1 MRSYLA
7 KWNKPPAYSD
17 GSIFEIKCRLIPLN
31 LTLLVLFIMLVVSSV
46 SWLVAMHFA
55 HHVGPLT
62 LISGLFQLL
71 VIVCVIGSATKLKM
85 LVNDKGLLAQNSF
98 HRDSLYDRGAR
109 KWSDVHSVRLK
120 GVRSP
125 LELLNRLRGRDRLGR
140 QSPFISMLQFFGRGW
155 NQQGFLV
162 LDFKSG
168 GMVAFPL
175 AGFARNDLEGLFIA
189 LSRFA
194 DPICLNA
201 EVISLQ
207 RDILTGQHMNLTS
220 SYTKMWETS
229 LNQRFEVTNFVPLM
243 GGATLK
249 DGALTIL
256 MLLSCGGV
264 SSVYLARDD
273 AGARFIVKELSVP
286 DDEGNA
292 KLHELFNREARI
304 LATLSHPGIA
314 SVRDHFV
321 EHGRDYLVLD
331 YIAGLSLR
339 QHVDMHG
346 PFTEKEVLRIA
357 ESLFDILDYLHG
369 VKPPVIHRD
378 ITPDNLIIA
387 ESDRKITLIDF
398 GAASEFTATLTGT
411 MIGKQCYIPPEQFQG
426 KAVPQS
432 DIYAAGATLYFL
444 LTGKEPTPISVSK
457 PSQLIAVNK
466 SLDDLIASMTAL
478 DPGARPVTATDC
490 LALLKGVAVK

>member
-1 MRSYLA
+1 MQSYLA
-7 KWNKPPAYSD
+7 KWNNPSGHSD

-31 LTLLVLFIMLVVSSV
+31 LTLLVLLIMITVSSI
-46 SWLVAMHFA
+46 SWLVALHFS
-55 HHVGPLT
+55 HHNGYLT
-62 LISGLFQLL
+62 LLSALFQLM
-71 VIVCVIGSATKLKM
+71 VIVCVIGSSTKLKM
-85 LVNDKGLLAQNSF
+85 LVNAKGLLAQNAF

-109 KWSDVHSVRLK
+109 PWSDVHSIRLR

-140 QSPFISMLQFFGRGW
+140 ESSLIRLLQFFGRGW

-194 DPICLNA
+194 DPICLNS

-207 RDILTGQHMNLTS
+207 RDILTGQHMNLGG
-220 SYTKMWETS
+220 SYTKMWEAS
-229 LNQRFEVTNFVPLM
+229 LSQRFEVTNFVPLM
-243 GGATLK
+243 GGSTLK

-273 AGARFIVKELSVP
+273 AGTRLIVKELSVP
-286 DDEGNA
+286 EDEASA

-321 EHGRDYLVLD
+321 ENGRDYLVLD

-339 QHVDMHG
+339 QHVELHG
-346 PFTEKEVLRIA
+346 PFREDEVVRIA
-357 ESLFDILDYLHG
+357 TSLFDILDYLHG
-369 VKPPVIHRD
+369 VEPPVIHRD
-378 ITPDNLIIA
+378 ITPDNLIISEA
-387 ESDRKITLIDF
+387 DRKITLIDF
-398 GAASEFTATLTGT
+398 GAASEFTASLTGT

-432 DIYAAGATLYFL
+432 DIYAAGATLYYL
-444 LTGKEPTPISVSK
+444 LTGKEPIPISVSR
-457 PSQLIAVNK
+457 PSQVISVSR
-466 SLDDLIASMTAL
+466 SLDDLIAAMTAL
-478 DPGARPVTATDC
+478 EPSSRPVTAESC
-490 LALLKGVAVK
+490 LTLLRRGQS